1 VQQNRAPPSS
11 VRQARSVG
19 VEDRTNLFGYFN
31 GSSPSQAAHSDGD
44 AALMGKM
51 VDTLTWLHL
60 WDIAEDNSLA
70 IAQWT
75 DILTEDIEIP
85 DE

>member
-1 VQQNRAPPSS
+1 
-11 VRQARSVG
+11 
-19 VEDRTNLFGYFN
+19 
-31 GSSPSQAAHSDGD
+31 
-44 AALMGKM
+44 MGKM

-60 WDIAEDNSLA
+60 RDIAEDNSLA
-70 IAQWT
+70 IVQWM